1 MQIIK
6 TKKKIIQNH
15 ANQENNKI
23 NKNNFIQRINIR
35 QKNNRIRVKSFG
47 ELNLAG
53 NDKQIQFV

>member
-35 QKNNRIRVKSFG
+35 QKNNRIRVKSFD